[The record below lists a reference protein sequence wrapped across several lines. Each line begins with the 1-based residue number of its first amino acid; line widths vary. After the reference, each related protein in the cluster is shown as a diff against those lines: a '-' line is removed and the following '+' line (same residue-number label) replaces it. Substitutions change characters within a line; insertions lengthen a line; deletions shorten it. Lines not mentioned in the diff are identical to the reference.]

1 MYVFEIY
8 IPLRYRAMFAYNLL
22 FHPGIYY
29 GNFLTFMNIAMSHP
43 LYYYIALCCICIC
56 FQVTEPK
63 YELTLTK

>member
-43 LYYYIALCCICIC
+43 LYYYIVLCCICIY